1 VRRSSDKQD
10 VAETFAFKDYPQ
22 EVHKKVLVHNR
33 FKEHFESVIK
43 NINKVEEESY
53 VYIKKWIKTKHA
65 VFFRLNNRVLQVA
78 FNDQTILMINSDLK
92 RITYIDSKGNTT
104 ASSVEKAASSEN
116 KDLTKRLKY
125 AEEVLK
131 QIWNAQTD
139 AKNPETP
146 VAKE

>member
-1 VRRSSDKQD
+1 M
-10 VAETFAFKDYPQ
+10 
-22 EVHKKVLVHNR
+22 
-33 FKEHFESVIK
+33 
-43 NINKVEEESY
+43 EEESY